1 MICWK
6 AYSLMKTFQGLV
18 KWFDSGNYWV
28 TSMSGKF
35 SVIMRWFNDASWTF
49 HEPRKGFILELKQF
63 ARLFIYGLGIRI
75 YCYVFKKL
83 LYANSERLWDI
94 EKIRSYNSSNLELSF
109 YITFLRDSLFW
120 QSQYD
125 SISVLWG
132 IDKILRTFCIWILRR
147 LQITVFDLEISFRK
161 FICLILTEACWK

>member
-35 SVIMRWFNDASWTF
+35 SVIMRWSNDASWTF

-109 YITFLRDSLFW
+109 YITFLQDSLFW

-132 IDKILRTFCIWILRR
+132 IEKNFKNILHMNTQKVTDNSFWSWDKFQKMYLFDFNRILL
-147 LQITVFDLEISFRK
+147 K
-161 FICLILTEACWK
+161 